1 MGMDKLPN
9 ENMQKFIEFPKG
21 SGISKTTLKTFLK
34 SAISKKIK
42 GVISLSLKINST
54 KNFRSQVYMNHL
66 ADTSSIKHVR
76 DSSSVR
82 FILKKVT

>member
-9 ENMQKFIEFPKG
+9 ENMQMFIEFPKG

-42 GVISLSLKINST
+42 GVISLSLKASM
-54 KNFRSQVYMNHL
+54 SQLIVQK
-66 ADTSSIKHVR
+66 TSDHTLKI
-76 DSSSVR
+76 SSLYEPSSR
-82 FILKKVT
+82 YLIY